1 MAELR
6 KIFKVEGY
14 KRVLLHANGFK
25 SIYPVRRE
33 NPGLSDSEIYE
44 QLLKNW
50 NELVD
55 TVENIDKR
63 VQAEKEAK
71 KALKRYTIVIKNK
84 VAIFEQPRPDSVE
97 IKDETINET
106 ANGEHLIIRAKN
118 AKEAKQKAEK
128 MNEEKYNLIWDG
140 HGGAY
145 RNIHHPEYIG
155 LKYCIVT
162 DSYDIFYILLET
174 VIDAYRTPKK
184 ETRNILDEPMFLS
197 LPYETCF
204 LKHFNSIDKVSYVAN
219 EGECVLRTL
228 FDVLNRD
235 ARHFSF
241 QFLRDKFN
249 EACIFCYGYNYEKKL
264 GITARMLK

>member
-14 KRVLLHANGFK
+14 KRVLLHAKGFK

-55 TVENIDKR
+55 TVE
-63 VQAEKEAK
+63 AEKKAK

-106 ANGEHLIIRAKN
+106 TNSEHLIIRAKN

-128 MNEEKYNLIWDG
+128 MNEEKYN
-140 HGGAY
+140 
-145 RNIHHPEYIG
+145 
-155 LKYCIVT
+155 
-162 DSYDIFYILLET
+162 
-174 VIDAYRTPKK
+174 
-184 ETRNILDEPMFLS
+184 
-197 LPYETCF
+197 
-204 LKHFNSIDKVSYVAN
+204 
-219 EGECVLRTL
+219 
-228 FDVLNRD
+228 
-235 ARHFSF
+235 
-241 QFLRDKFN
+241 
-249 EACIFCYGYNYEKKL
+249 
-264 GITARMLK
+264 